1 MDYSKIKEVI
11 EIDNGSDLT
20 GVNRRLSEGWVL
32 LAVRLVRVTEGPVKF
47 EDLPIYILGRPS
59 E

>member
-20 GVNRRLSEGWVL
+20 SVNKKLSEGWVL
-32 LAVRLVRVTEGPVKF
+32 LAVRLCRVAEGPVQF
-47 EDLPIYILGRPS
+47 NDMPIYVLGRPV
-59 E
+59 

>member
-20 GVNRRLSEGWVL
+20 AVNKRLSEGWVL
-32 LAVRLVRVTEGPVKF
+32 LAVRLCRVTEGPVRF
-47 EDLPIYILGRPS
+47 QDLPIYVLGRPS